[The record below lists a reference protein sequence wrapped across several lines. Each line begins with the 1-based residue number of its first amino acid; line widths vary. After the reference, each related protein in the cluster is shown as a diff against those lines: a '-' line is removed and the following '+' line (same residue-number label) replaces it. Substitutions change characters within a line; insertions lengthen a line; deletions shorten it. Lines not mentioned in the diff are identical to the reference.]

1 MVGYL
6 LEGSRHSIY
15 YIREGT
21 YTFRDWAGDIGA
33 TGPTAAE
40 VLDDHSLKDRSPSP
54 PEWEKV
60 LAALEKIADEG
71 YEKLAKINMVNT
83 WAGDD
88 GKEVAEVKKGGV
100 RIPFFEDETS
110 LDEEL
115 TRLILTHGF
124 QKENAAGQFDKFR
137 TLRMKYYKWEL
148 RTEQ

>member
-6 LEGSRHSIY
+6 LEGSQHSIY

-21 YTFRDWAGDIGA
+21 DTFRDWAGDIGA

-40 VLDDHSLKDRSPSP
+40 VLDDPSLEDRSPSP

-83 WAGDD
+83 WPGDD

-110 LDEEL
+110 LDQEV

-124 QKENAAGQFDKFR
+124 QRENEEGQFDHFR
-137 TLRMKYYKWEL
+137 ALRMEYYEWEL